1 MTKTLI
7 IALLTAALF
16 ALLSLVFG
24 APFLNAE
31 LFGHLP
37 IGNALTAI
45 GLCAAAAAAI
55 GLSARRTLLRRLCIA
70 AFLAAAAWLPV
81 SIALA
86 GNLELNFSG
95 SRGDIWMLI
104 SLGTLALVTITL
116 LWALARAGFG
126 ALARRRAGS

>member
-1 MTKTLI
+1 MTKTFI

-16 ALLSLVFG
+16 AALSLISG
-24 APFLNAE
+24 APYLNAK

-37 IGNALTAI
+37 VGNALTAI

-55 GLSARRTLLRRLCIA
+55 GLSARGTPLRRVCIA
-70 AFLAAAAWLPV
+70 AFLTAVAWLPL

-86 GNLELNFSG
+86 GNLELNLSG
-95 SRGDIWMLI
+95 SRGEIWMLI
-104 SLGTLALVTITL
+104 SLGTLALVAITL

-126 ALARRRAGS
+126 ALTRRRAVN